1 MPDADLTRLT
11 LEEASALIRTRK
23 LSPVELTRAVLA
35 RIDALDPALNAFTT
49 RIDADEV
56 MHGARAAEAEI
67 QRGEHRGPFHGV
79 PVSVKDLIDTAGVR
93 TTYGSGMFR
102 EHVPARDGAMPERLK
117 AGGAIITGKTAAHEL
132 GQGVTTNNHFYG
144 PTLNPWNR
152 EYAPGGSSGGASA
165 ASAARL
171 GPLHIG
177 TDGAGSV
184 RIPAAFCGVVGH
196 KPTLGLL
203 SNRGQFGNGNVSYSV
218 PGPLARTVRDVAIA
232 SQALAGF
239 DPGYIYS
246 RPQPVPDLLGH
257 IEDGV
262 RGLRIGISADLLVP
276 APSDDV
282 RRAHDATLRRL
293 ERLGAEIVEVQVPH
307 QQLVLG
313 IVAVAFYVEGEV
325 NLEPLMHD
333 RPRVF
338 GPYVSR
344 LRALTEAHPVDALT
358 AVRVEHDRQRL
369 RRDYAVAFTKVDAL
383 VVPTSPQ
390 IAPRIDADEGQHP
403 NVYVPYTGAAN
414 LVGIPSVAI
423 PAGLS
428 EGMPIGMQIMTDIGN
443 DALAFRIARALEADA
458 DVHRVAE
465 PPAS

>member
-1 MPDADLTRLT
+1 MPDADPTRLT
-11 LEEASALIRTRK
+11 LEEASELIRTRA

-35 RIDALDPALNAFTT
+35 RIDALDPTLNAFTT
-49 RIDADEV
+49 RIDNDAV
-56 MHGARAAEAEI
+56 MAGARAAESEI
-67 QRGEHRGPFHGV
+67 MGGTHRGPLHGI

-102 EHVPARDGAMPERLK
+102 DHVPDRDGAMPERLK
-117 AGGAIITGKTAAHEL
+117 AGGAVITGKTAAHEL

-144 PTLNPWNR
+144 PTLNPWNH

-165 ASAARL
+165 ATAARL
-171 GPLHIG
+171 GPLHVG

-196 KPTLGLL
+196 KPTIGLL

-218 PGPLARTVRDVAIA
+218 PGPLTRTVRDAALA
-232 SQALAGF
+232 SQVLAGY

-246 RPQPVPDLLGH
+246 RPEPVPDLLGH

-262 RGLRIGISADLLVP
+262 RGLRIATSAELLTP
-276 APSDDV
+276 APCDDV
-282 RRAHDATLRRL
+282 KRAHDATLRRL
-293 ERLGAEIVEVQVPH
+293 ERMGAEIVEVEMPH
-307 QQLVLG
+307 HQMVLG

-325 NLEPLMHD
+325 NLEGLMRD
-333 RPRVF
+333 RPHVY

-344 LRALTEAHPVDALT
+344 LRALTEAYPVDAAT
-358 AVRVEHDRQRL
+358 TVRVEHDRQRL
-369 RRDYAVAFTKVDAL
+369 RRDYAVAFSKVDAL
-383 VVPTSPQ
+383 VVPTSPET
-390 IAPRIDADEGQHP
+390 APRIDADEGQHP

-414 LVGIPSVAI
+414 LVGIPSVAL

-428 EGMPIGMQIMTDIGN
+428 NGLPIGMQVMTAIGN
-443 DALAFRIARALEADA
+443 DALAFRIARALERDDA
-458 DVHRVAE
+458 VHRVAE